1 MPPEAVPIGNSCFAV
16 LISDDTFTYFSN
28 LVPFAS
34 HPADDRAA
42 MLMRIGRLA
51 VISALS
57 PQDLADAF
65 CVSRSTVQRARR
77 RYLAEGEAAF
87 LKPRRGR
94 GPSVFT
100 PALAKRATALLEA
113 GLSGAAVA
121 RVLGVSK
128 ASVHKWRR
136 RGLIGKAVCAQEP
149 AGSAVGAPC
158 EARVAEEAGGAAGP
172 EAGEAQPLADTAQ
185 SGEPGPLDAGT
196 QTDRSA
202 RDRPAPMG
210 RATCDVSGRVLASSG
225 QAGPVEPQF
234 ASAARGVRS
243 GGVLTALPAL
253 LKEGL
258 LAASDALPTHELE
271 PLDPDT
277 MVVNPLRRAYDKAIR
292 SAECRLASLRNR
304 SAGAARK
311 KRPKAQLRREV
322 SDLEGALEIAR
333 ASRRNVPKHCRAGDL
348 DEDQQLDALPSRD
361 RILLDIIRMIAY
373 RAETRM
379 MLPVMQGQGKKP
391 HPRKLL
397 QALMTADADIL
408 PDPANGVL
416 RVHILGLANDAC
428 DRQIDA
434 LLNELN
440 ATETLF
446 PGTDLR
452 MVYEIDAAPE
462 PTQPVSH
469 QITRGQEV

>member
-1 MPPEAVPIGNSCFAV
+1 M
-16 LISDDTFTYFSN
+16 
-28 LVPFAS
+28 
-34 HPADDRAA
+34 
-42 MLMRIGRLA
+42 RLA
-51 VISALS
+51 EKPVTLPNGFRVRQI
-57 PQDLADAF
+57 
-65 CVSRSTVQRARR
+65 RR
-77 RYLAEGEAAF
+77 LLDNGRQIPFIVTDPHKPMSEAA
-87 LKPRRGR
+87 
-94 GPSVFT
+94 
-100 PALAKRATALLEA
+100 
-113 GLSGAAVA
+113 GAMFS
-121 RVLGVSK
+121 RWS
-128 ASVHKWRR
+128 
-136 RGLIGKAVCAQEP
+136 QENFFKYM
-149 AGSAVGAPC
+149 
-158 EARVAEEAGGAAGP
+158 
-172 EAGEAQPLADTAQ
+172 
-185 SGEPGPLDAGT
+185 
-196 QTDRSA
+196 
-202 RDRPAPMG
+202 RDEFN
-210 RATCDVSGRVLASSG
+210 L
-225 QAGPVEPQF
+225 
-234 ASAARGVRS
+234 
-243 GGVLTALPAL
+243 
-253 LKEGL
+253 
-258 LAASDALPTHELE
+258 DALPTHELE

-292 SAECRLASLRNR
+292 SAERRLASLRNR
-304 SAGAARK
+304 IAGAARK

-361 RILLDIIRMIAY
+361 RRLLDIIRMIAY

-446 PGTDLR
+446 PGTNLR